1 MFSFK
6 LPYTSTQIA
15 SSTYYSRH
23 CCPTRRPPT
32 YLGSLLLILVVDY
45 GGGGRGV
52 AKVEVYVEHQH
63 VSLHDYRDMVH
74 YFVCNGM
81 VWGRAQ
87 LRAVEY
93 ARRAPISGLP
103 YAAHW
108 PRNR

>member
-1 MFSFK
+1 MRK
-6 LPYTSTQIA
+6 LKF
-15 SSTYYSRH
+15 
-23 CCPTRRPPT
+23 
-32 YLGSLLLILVVDY
+32 ILNINT
-45 GGGGRGV
+45 
-52 AKVEVYVEHQH
+52 

-87 LRAVEY
+87 LRAVEN